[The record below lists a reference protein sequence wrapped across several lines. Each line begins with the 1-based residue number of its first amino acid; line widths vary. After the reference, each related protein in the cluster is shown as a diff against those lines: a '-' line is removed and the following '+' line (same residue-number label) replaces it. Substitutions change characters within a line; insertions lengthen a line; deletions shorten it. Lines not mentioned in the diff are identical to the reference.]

1 MFAELWE
8 REVAAEIQVPI
19 RTADSEKEEE
29 TVISIAQDWE
39 GSVTAHGI
47 HSTVWEAGF
56 VLQEYL
62 QQLALRTAPRSLL
75 QGKRV
80 LEIGAGTGLVGLVCS
95 ILGAHVTMTDL
106 PVALPLLHKNV
117 ESVSA
122 QLASLGREMTG
133 PTIRPLDWTV
143 PISEQGIHVGD
154 FDLVI
159 GADVIYNPELF
170 PHLARTIR
178 GILASPRQ
186 TLWLAN
192 RLRGVERE
200 FFSCLQAQAATT
212 EEGEKQGD
220 GSGPGQLTVE
230 RICEVT
236 PDSLYGRQLRGQE
249 KVHIYQ
255 IKCSPRRS
263 SSS

>member
-19 RTADSEKEEE
+19 RTIPGD

-106 PVALPLLHKNV
+106 PVALPLLHKNA
-117 ESVSA
+117 ESVRV
-122 QLASLGREMTG
+122 QLEDLGREMTE

-143 PISEQGIHVGD
+143 PISEQGIDVGE
-154 FDLVI
+154 FELVI
-159 GADVIYNPELF
+159 GADVIYNPALF
-170 PHLARTIR
+170 PHLATTIR
-178 GILASPRQ
+178 SVIASPRQ

-200 FFSCLQAQAATT
+200 FFDCLKAQPATSD
-212 EEGEKQGD
+212 EGGVD
-220 GSGPGQLTVE
+220 AGQLSVE
-230 RICEVT
+230 WICEVT
-236 PDSLYGRQLRGQE
+236 PDSFYGRQLRGQE

-255 IKCSPRRS
+255 IKRSPRRS
-263 SSS
+263 S